1 MTSGSFTCLGAFVN
15 PTKPYNDVSFG
26 AFTAKSATSATGW
39 ARHQWHA
46 EHAWDMV
53 CFFYRFRSDIRPL
66 FPSRRLCRLCQNANK
81 THLKMSLFGLFSAK
95 PAISVTCW
103 ARQTLRENL
112 HAFSRNKTN
121 KQHHPTTTTAMAAA
135 PATAAQRETATTAR
149 PTSTTMCNRTCF
161 LVEGFRGNDNA
172 GNARLY
178 ADSARIP
185 ILAGTNL
192 PVGSLIMASNP
203 AWWQRAAR
211 VPSLTWNLG
220 KENPT
225 YVILMKQ
232 KTNETVGGGLIV

>member
-1 MTSGSFTCLGAFVN
+1 
-15 PTKPYNDVSFG
+15 
-26 AFTAKSATSATGW
+26 
-39 ARHQWHA
+39 
-46 EHAWDMV
+46 MV

-149 PTSTTMCNRTCF
+149 PTSTTMCNRTCS
-161 LVEGFRGNDNA
+161 LWRGSEA
-172 GNARLY
+172 TITREMHGCMQTQRAY
-178 ADSARIP
+178 QS
-185 ILAGTNL
+185 TNL
-192 PVGSLIMASNP
+192 PVGSQIMASNP
-203 AWWQRAAR
+203 A
-211 VPSLTWNLG
+211 
-220 KENPT
+220 
-225 YVILMKQ
+225 
-232 KTNETVGGGLIV
+232 